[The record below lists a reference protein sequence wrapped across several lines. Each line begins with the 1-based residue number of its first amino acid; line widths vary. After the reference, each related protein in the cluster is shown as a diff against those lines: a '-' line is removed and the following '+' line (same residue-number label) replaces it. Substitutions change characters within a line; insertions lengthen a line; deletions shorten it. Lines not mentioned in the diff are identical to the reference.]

1 MAKINVVFGTDY
13 SSIYDNFYK
22 THNYDL
28 DVNTIKA
35 LVSTHLPTT
44 SNLLDFGCGTGE
56 HLSRLSDSYNTV
68 GVDLSLGMLERAKL
82 KYPNLELIHGDV
94 KSVNV
99 GRIFDVV
106 TMNSAVLCYQLTNN
120 DLLDTLKNVRRHL
133 STGGLFIFDVWYGPT
148 VLSVG
153 PTIRMIRDNNC
164 FRIVNPILDVENNL
178 CTCEYT
184 WFVDCKEHFES
195 HTIRYFFK
203 KEIELLLN
211 ITNFEL
217 IDMFSAGT
225 LVHIDKSNPS
235 WHVSFVSRAK

>member
-1 MAKINVVFGTDY
+1 
-13 SSIYDNFYK
+13 
-22 THNYDL
+22 
-28 DVNTIKA
+28 
-35 LVSTHLPTT
+35 
-44 SNLLDFGCGTGE
+44 
-56 HLSRLSDSYNTV
+56 LSDCFNTV
-68 GVDLSLGMLERAKL
+68 GIDLSLGMLEQAKT
-82 KYPNLELIHGDV
+82 KYPNLKLIHGDV
-94 KSVNV
+94 KNVNV
-99 GRIFDVV
+99 GEIFNVI

-153 PTIRMIRDNNC
+153 PTIRMIKDNNC
-164 FRIVNPILDVENNL
+164 FRIVNPILNPEDNL

-184 WFVDCKEHFES
+184 WFANGKEYFES

-203 KEIELLLN
+203 REIELLLD

-225 LVHIDKSNPS
+225 LIHIDKLNPS
-235 WHVSFVSRAK
+235 WHASFVCRAK